1 MPVAEEGGDRARAVC
16 YSRERICFYF
26 INERGRAA
34 VAQQGGKSRTGGNIS
49 ARTRAKTWG
58 KGSGWDDSFKRTRYG
73 YPSASARLGMQ
84 AQASRRARN
93 RVVGSKLTHN
103 ATLGYISRGSA
114 RRHGL
119 DNPGWTRYL
128 PFALVAVALVAALA
142 GIGYLGHGE
151 SLGKMMSA
159 FKAPSLSARAAQ
171 VKKGAEA
178 QVGVASSRAVVA
190 AANAYAEAQ
199 DNGQDSGD
207 GTSNADGA
215 YADGTA
221 DGTATSDGSAATQE
235 SAA

>member
-1 MPVAEEGGDRARAVC
+1 M
-16 YSRERICFYF
+16 
-26 INERGRAA
+26 
-34 VAQQGGKSRTGGNIS
+34 AQQGGKLRAGGNIS
-49 ARTRAKTWG
+49 AHNRAKTWG
-58 KGSGWDDSFKRTRYG
+58 KGPGWDDSFKRTSYG

-128 PFALVAVALVAALA
+128 PFAVAAVALVAALA

-151 SLGKMMSA
+151 SLGNMMAA
-159 FKAPSLSARAAQ
+159 FKAPSMGAQTEQ
-171 VKKGAEA
+171 VKEGAEA

-199 DNGQDSGD
+199 DGELDSSDEASAAYGA
-207 GTSNADGA
+207 SADGA
-215 YADGTA
+215 AA
-221 DGTATSDGSAATQE
+221 SDASAAAQE